1 MKITTILPIF
11 NEEKTVA
18 NVLSVLLKA
27 EQLDEIIVIDDA
39 STDNS
44 LNIIKSFKSGKLKI
58 IRLEEN
64 LGKSG
69 AVKIAVKKTRSDILF
84 FCDGDLHNFTNQHIN
99 QLLEPLKAGKF
110 LMAVGIRDRGILH
123 NAFVKKFG
131 PLITGERALPY
142 ELFGKIINSPLMDNY
157 AMEVLLNDYCLRNN
171 VFIKKMILRGVK
183 QTNKPYKYKNKLKG
197 VYFLIQEAI
206 GLATVY
212 VKLKIFY
219 AKYNAKS

>member
-58 IRLEEN
+58 IHLEEN

-110 LMAVGIRDRGILH
+110 LMSVGIRDRGILH
-123 NAFVKKFG
+123 NSFVKKFG
-131 PLITGERALPY
+131 PLITGERAMPK
-142 ELFGKIINSPLMDNY
+142 KIFEEVAEHPLMKDY
-157 AMEVLLNDYCLRNN
+157 AMEFVLNDYCVKNSIP
-171 VFIKKMILRGVK
+171 IKRMILEGVK
-183 QTNKPYKYKNKLKG
+183 QTNKLYKHSNKLRG
-197 VYFLIQEAI
+197 VVLLVKQTIALTI
-206 GLATVY
+206 VY
-212 VKLKIFY
+212 VKLKV
-219 AKYNAKS
+219 